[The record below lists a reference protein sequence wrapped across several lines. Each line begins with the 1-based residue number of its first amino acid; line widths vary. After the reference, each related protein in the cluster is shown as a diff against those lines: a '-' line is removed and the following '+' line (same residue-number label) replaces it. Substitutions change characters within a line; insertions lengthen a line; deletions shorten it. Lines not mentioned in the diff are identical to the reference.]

1 MARSRYRWLAMS
13 MPTILLL
20 KYNSLGLDFGQGSC
34 IMDPV
39 MKKET
44 NMNCDYYTPRTV
56 TKLPPLMWANMVLD
70 LEKIGLNGKV
80 LLSATDE
87 YLIELHEVYFP
98 VPFDTN

>member
-1 MARSRYRWLAMS
+1 
-13 MPTILLL
+13 LL
-20 KYNSLGLDFGQGSC
+20 KYNSLGVALDTYRGSC

-39 MKKET
+39 MRKET
-44 NMNCDYYTPRTV
+44 NMNCDLLTPRTV
-56 TKLPPLMWANMVLD
+56 TRLSPLMWANMVLD

-80 LLSATDE
+80 LLTATDE